1 MSVRTASDPSKAQGF
16 SLHSLWAG
24 FLVIFVVSVQFY
36 GKFSLTQLSPRM
48 SIPFGRDSIS
58 HSISLL
64 SLKESRSLWTSLLP
78 LSQIQKKGGRGP
90 LDGSDSPKRDR
101 SQHPRVRSQTHLHP
115 PFMDWRGQA
124 PMSGA
129 GDASLGWGGC
139 QRVIKGDRLV
149 IFGFVCFFFFFVVR
163 GLSPQLGKSRQMTI
177 EVGVCLFQREAR
189 VS

>member
-1 MSVRTASDPSKAQGF
+1 MEFTCLRVSEQLQILPRCRGF
-16 SLHSLWAG
+16 SPFTLSW
-24 FLVIFVVSVQFY
+24 VSCDLCSSFSIQYY
-36 GKFSLTQLSPRM
+36 GKLSLTQLSPRM
-48 SIPFGRDSIS
+48 SIPFGTDSIS

-90 LDGSDSPKRDR
+90 LDGSPKRDR

-129 GDASLGWGGC
+129 GDGSLG
-139 QRVIKGDRLV
+139 
-149 IFGFVCFFFFFVVR
+149 
-163 GLSPQLGKSRQMTI
+163 
-177 EVGVCLFQREAR
+177 
-189 VS
+189 

>member
-1 MSVRTASDPSKAQGF
+1 
-16 SLHSLWAG
+16 
-24 FLVIFVVSVQFY
+24 
-36 GKFSLTQLSPRM
+36 M

-64 SLKESRSLWTSLLP
+64 SLKESRSLWTYLLP
-78 LSQIQKKGGRGP
+78 LSQIHKKGARGP

-129 GDASLGWGGC
+129 GDGSLGWGGC

-149 IFGFVCFFFFFVVR
+149 IFGFVWFWFSFFVVR

>member
-1 MSVRTASDPSKAQGF
+1 MSEQLQILPRRRGSLSITLSWVSCDLF
-16 SLHSLWAG
+16 SS
-24 FLVIFVVSVQFY
+24 FSVPFF
-36 GKFSLTQLSPRM
+36 GKLSLTQLSPRM

-78 LSQIQKKGGRGP
+78 LYQIQKKGGRGP
-90 LDGSDSPKRDR
+90 LDGSDSLKRDR

-129 GDASLGWGGC
+129 GDGSLG
-139 QRVIKGDRLV
+139 
-149 IFGFVCFFFFFVVR
+149 
-163 GLSPQLGKSRQMTI
+163 
-177 EVGVCLFQREAR
+177 
-189 VS
+189 